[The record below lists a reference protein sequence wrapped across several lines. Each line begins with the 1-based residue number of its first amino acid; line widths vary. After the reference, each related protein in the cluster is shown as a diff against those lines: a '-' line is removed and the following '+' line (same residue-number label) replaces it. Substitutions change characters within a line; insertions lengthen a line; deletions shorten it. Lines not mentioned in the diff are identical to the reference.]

1 MITKE
6 QQNKWLEIISLALDI
21 NRKIDGAYIFI
32 SVFPHVDSIDLHF
45 HEGNWT
51 FNSRHK
57 PLCVGGIHK
66 TEDWAIDQLK
76 RLLNGEILYED
87 FYKEL

>member
-21 NRKIDGAYIFI
+21 NRKMDGAYIFV
-32 SVFPHVDSIDLHF
+32 SVFPHVDSIDLQF
-45 HEGNWT
+45 HEGDWT
-51 FNSRHK
+51 FNIKHKTLYVGGAHK
-57 PLCVGGIHK
+57 P
-66 TEDWAIDQLK
+66 EDWAISQLK

-87 FYKEL
+87 FYEEL